1 MATPKK
7 GVRPSPRK
15 RGSASRGAHGH
26 PGRSLLFVLLAI
38 VALTGGMFLSG
49 HTTPRLGIDL
59 AGGTSITLEARS
71 EDGGEAINTTNMN
84 TAVNIIERRVNGLG
98 VSEAE
103 VQTQG
108 DRNIIVNIP
117 KGADEQQAREQV
129 GTTAQLGFRP
139 VMTAVPAQA
148 VPDGS
153 ESPAPEEGSEDPAE
167 EPTDDPSAD
176 TPSDDPSAE
185 TGDEGAADEGAI
197 EDEATDE
204 GAADEGGAS
213 DEESPDA
220 QGMPAPGGATTANTA
235 SFASYRTDEGDT
247 EAPAADETPAEEAP
261 ADGATE
267 DGDAAAAAAADVQAQ
282 LDALDCS
289 TPESRL
295 EADRTA
301 AAAEDGDSI
310 ITCDSEG
317 QWKYALGPVAVPGTD
332 IEDSSAVFD
341 TQRGQGW
348 IVQMRFTDAGADKFG
363 DVTGQLASQPQPQ
376 NQFAIVL
383 DGEVVSAPSVSTRLG
398 GGSAEISGSFTQE
411 SAEDL
416 SNMLRYG
423 ALPLSFDEASVSTVS
438 PTLGGEQLRAGLIA
452 GAIGL
457 ALVVLY
463 MLVYYRGLALIA
475 FASLAVSSIF
485 TYTIMALL
493 GPAIGFALNLPA
505 VCGAIVAIGIT
516 ADSFI
521 VYFERIRDE
530 VREGRTLRPAV
541 ERAWPRARR
550 TILVSDFVSFLAAAV
565 LFVVTVGKVQGFA
578 FTLGLTTAL
587 DVAVVFLFTKPL
599 MTLLARRKFFSSG
612 HSWSGLDPKRLGARP
627 PLRRTGRPAPVPSD
641 PKEA

>member
-1 MATPKK
+1 
-7 GVRPSPRK
+7 
-15 RGSASRGAHGH
+15 
-26 PGRSLLFVLLAI
+26 
-38 VALTGGMFLSG
+38 MFLSG

-59 AGGTSITLEARS
+59 AGGTSITLEARVD
-71 EDGGEAINTTNMN
+71 DGDESAINATNMN

-117 KGADEQQAREQV
+117 RGTDEQQARDQV

-139 VMTAVPAQA
+139 VLTAVPAQA
-148 VPDGS
+148 LPEEEAPADGG
-153 ESPAPEEGSEDPAE
+153 ESPAPEESPDASATDEPSEDAG
-167 EPTDDPSAD
+167 EPTDDASAG
-176 TPSDDPSAE
+176 DDA
-185 TGDEGAADEGAI
+185 
-197 EDEATDE
+197 ATDD
-204 GAADEGGAS
+204 AATDDAT
-213 DEESPDA
+213 DDA
-220 QGMPAPGGATTANTA
+220 QGMSTPGGATTANTA
-235 SFASYRTDEGDT
+235 SFTSFRADETDAPADDATDAPADEAPADDAT
-247 EAPAADETPAEEAP
+247 EAPADEAP
-261 ADGATE
+261 AE
-267 DGDAAAAAAADVQAQ
+267 DGGEAAQAAADIQAR

-289 TPESRL
+289 TPEARL
-295 EADRTA
+295 VADREA
-301 AAAEDGDSI
+301 AAADEGDNI
-310 ITCDSEG
+310 ITCDTEG

-332 IEDSSAVFD
+332 IQDASSVYD

-348 IVQMRFTDAGADKFG
+348 IVQMEFTDGGSDRFADI
-363 DVTGQLASQPQPQ
+363 TEQLATQAQPQ

-383 DGEVVSAPSVSTRLG
+383 DGEVVSAPSVSQRLG

-416 SNMLRYG
+416 SNMLSYG

-438 PTLGGEQLRAGLIA
+438 PTLGDEQLRAGLIA

-457 ALVVLY
+457 GLVVLY
-463 MLVYYRGLALIA
+463 MVVYYRGLALIA
-475 FASLAVSSIF
+475 LASLVVSSIL

-493 GPAIGFALNLPA
+493 GPAMGFALNLPA

-578 FTLGLTTAL
+578 FTLGLTTLL
-587 DVAVVFLFTKPL
+587 DVVVVFLFTKPL
-599 MTLLARRKFFSSG
+599 MTLLARRRFFSSG
-612 HSWSGLDPKRLGARP
+612 HPWSGLDPKRLGARP
-627 PLRRTGRPAPVPSD
+627 PLRRSRPAPVPSD